1 MLINLRENLGERGK
15 DTLARSG
22 HEVATVRDQGHNKNV
37 KALYSSDSPHR
48 VGQCR

>member
-15 DTLARSG
+15 DMVARSR
-22 HEVATVRDQGHNKNV
+22 HEVAMVSDQGHNKNV
-37 KALYSSDSPHR
+37 KALFSSDSPHR